1 MAKEIAIQMNID
13 TRSAEDGV
21 KRVNEGL
28 KQTDKELNNMSDK
41 DIALTNKLK
50 ALDAEVESGTLSM
63 RQMSKSIM
71 EYQSVALAAG
81 RESPVGKQA
90 LAQAADLQDKMVDL
104 RNETTRLAHDGAN
117 MQAAMQLGG
126 GIVAGY
132 GAFQGVTAMMGV
144 ENEKLKETFIK
155 LQAAQT
161 ALVSIEQIRTV
172 LEKESFLMIKGKVL
186 WTKAETLA
194 TGLLSR
200 AKVADATAT
209 AGATLATKAFT
220 AALIA
225 TGIGAIVVAIGLLI
239 ANFDA
244 VTTAVK
250 KAVDWFKNLG
260 EGVKLVISIIF
271 PFIGLIRLVNAAL
284 IEMGVIE
291 SDAAETSRKASEK
304 KAEAARK
311 AAKEY
316 IEAIKAEEKALKEAT
331 DAKVKEIDFE
341 IAKRNAAG
349 KDVSDLEREKI
360 KLLIESTQKEIDLA
374 NKRNES
380 RIKEIQLIAKMDNYV
395 GDLAKERLKEIEAE
409 GLALETSLT
418 GYTQQLEIFEIKQT
432 KIRRDAAAKNKKF
445 AEEEFIEEYERRAA
459 NNIAFEEQE
468 IASTN
473 KTNEELLKIYQD
485 NQEKIKKQR
494 EQDLK
499 DELNANLA
507 KIDAVENYAN
517 AASDI
522 TGSLFEVT
530 NNLGKK
536 GEAAEEKRAKRQFGV
551 EKLLGITEAAINTAK
566 GIVKYTAS
574 GNLPM
579 VGVMAATGAAQI
591 AAIASKKFQP
601 GGGGGGSASS
611 ATSSI
616 TSGSVSSSSGGVEG
630 SGGTQTTN
638 TEDLTNDGGGMQ
650 TVLVLDSLTK
660 VQNKQNKIDALSS
673 I

>member
-13 TRSAEDGV
+13 TRSTEDGI
-21 KRVNEGL
+21 KRVNEDL
-28 KQTDKELNNMSDK
+28 KQTDKELNKLSDK

-81 RESPVGKQA
+81 RESPIGKQA
-90 LAQAADLQDKMVDL
+90 LSQAANLQDKMVDL

-186 WTKAETLA
+186 WTKAETFA

-200 AKVADATAT
+200 AKLADAAATGTAT
-209 AGATLATKAFT
+209 VATKAFT
-220 AALIA
+220 AAMIA
-225 TGIGAIVVAIGLLI
+225 TGIGLVVAALVLLVTQFDKVKSAMSAVSDFIYKTFKPQIDVVVDALQFFGL
-239 ANFDA
+239 
-244 VTTAVK
+244 V
-250 KAVDWFKNLG
+250 
-260 EGVKLVISIIF
+260 
-271 PFIGLIRLVNAAL
+271 
-284 IEMGVIE
+284 E

-304 KAEAARK
+304 KAAAAKKAAR
-311 AAKEY
+311 EY
-316 IEAIKAEEKALKEAT
+316 IEAIEAEEKALKET
-331 DAKVKEIDFE
+331 TNAKVAEIDFE

-360 KLLIESTQKEIDLA
+360 ELLIEVTKKEIDLA
-374 NKRNES
+374 NQRNAS
-380 RIKEIQLIAKMDNYV
+380 RIKELEIIAMMNGHV
-395 GDLAKERLKEIEAE
+395 GDMARERLAEIEAE
-409 GLALETSLT
+409 GLALQDSLT

-494 EQDLK
+494 EQDLQ

-507 KIDAVENYAN
+507 KIDSVEQYAN
-517 AASDI
+517 AAGSI
-522 TGSLFEVT
+522 TGSLFDMT
-530 NNLGKK
+530 NNLGKQ
-536 GEAAEEKRAKRQFGV
+536 GEAAQEKRAKRQFGV

-579 VGVMAATGAAQI
+579 VGVMTATGAAQI
-591 AAIASKKFQP
+591 AAIASKKFSP
-601 GGGGGGSASS
+601 SGGGGGSVSS
-611 ATSSI
+611 ATSSM
-616 TSGSVSSSSGGVEG
+616 TSGSVSSSSGGEG

-638 TEDLTNDGGGMQ
+638 TEDLTNQGSGMQ

-660 VQNKQNKIDALSS
+660 VQNKQNKIDTLSS